1 MFHFCGKLAT
11 APFETA
17 TMQHLHLYPSN
28 AWSDRLETAVTTDLA
43 PINVDRL
50 SVSYRDVE
58 ALRNVSLKLQPGK
71 LIGVIGPNGAGKSTF
86 MKAMLGLI
94 PSAMGTVR
102 HGNQPLTEH
111 LERVAYV
118 PQRSTIDWTFPATV
132 WDVVMMG
139 RIRKTGW
146 FRRYS
151 AVSRRI
157 ASDSL
162 ERVGMS
168 AFAKR
173 RIGDLS
179 GGQQQRVFLARSLA
193 QEASVFC
200 FDEPFTGVDRKTETI
215 LFQIFRELA
224 DAGNIVLVVNHDLG
238 ESITHFDELI
248 LLNRDLIAV
257 GDRTSVMTPENM
269 YRAYGG
275 QVQFFS
281 EAA

>member
-1 MFHFCGKLAT
+1 
-11 APFETA
+11 
-17 TMQHLHLYPSN
+17 MQDLHLYPSN
-28 AWSDRLETAVTTDLA
+28 PWSDRLETAVAQDLA
-43 PINVDRL
+43 PIHIQGL
-50 SVSYRDVE
+50 SVSYREVE
-58 ALRNVSLKLQPGK
+58 ALRNVNLKLQPGK
-71 LIGVIGPNGAGKSTF
+71 LIGIVGPNGAGKSTL
-86 MKAMLGLI
+86 MKALLGLI
-94 PSAMGTVR
+94 PSATGTVR
-102 HGNQPLTEH
+102 HGSQPLTEQ

-118 PQRSTIDWTFPATV
+118 PQRSAIDWTFPATV

-157 ASDSL
+157 ASDAL

-168 AFAKR
+168 PFAKR

-224 DAGNIVLVVNHDLG
+224 NAGHIVLVVNHDLG

-248 LLNRDLIAV
+248 LLNRELIAA
-257 GDRTSVMTPENM
+257 GDRPSVMTAENM

-275 QVQFFS
+275 KVQFFS
-281 EAA
+281 H